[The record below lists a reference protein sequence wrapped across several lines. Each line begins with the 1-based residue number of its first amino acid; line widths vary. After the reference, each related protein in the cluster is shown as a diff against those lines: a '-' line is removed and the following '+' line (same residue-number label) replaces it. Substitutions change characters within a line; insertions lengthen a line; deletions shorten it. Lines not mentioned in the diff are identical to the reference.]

1 MQDGNAAQSGPIVS
15 DERIRD
21 TLRRQID
28 RAYTIDRSFTRA
40 SLASETGVNVYT
52 LDAIM
57 SRDPAK
63 QRRVTM
69 EDAFSI
75 ASVLGDRAVN
85 ALLALMGYAGRRL
98 DDPDAMQPMLI
109 AATAMAHLSTIAT
122 AAADGRIDHTE
133 QPGCQEAA
141 DMIIATVLPMSSAG
155 RQGV

>member
-1 MQDGNAAQSGPIVS
+1 MTDDNSAQSGAILS

-28 RAYTIDRSFTRA
+28 RAYTVDRSFTRA
-40 SLASETGVNVYT
+40 TLAAETGVNVYT

-63 QRRVTM
+63 KRRVTM

-85 ALLALMGYAGRRL
+85 SLLALIGYAGRRL
-98 DDPDAMQPMLI
+98 DDPDALQPMLI

-155 RQGV
+155 RQGA

>member
-1 MQDGNAAQSGPIVS
+1 MTVDNSAQTGPIVS

-21 TLRRQID
+21 TLRRQIE
-28 RAYTIDRSFTRA
+28 RAYNVDRSFSRA
-40 SLASETGVNVYT
+40 TLASESGVSVHT
-52 LDAIM
+52 LDQIM
-57 SRDPAK
+57 SRNPEK
-63 QRRVTM
+63 KRRVTM

-75 ASVLGDRAVN
+75 AQLLGDRAVS
-85 ALLALMGYAGRRL
+85 ALLSTIGYTARRM
-98 DDPDAMQPMLI
+98 DEPDALQPMLI

-155 RQGV
+155 RQVA

>member
-1 MQDGNAAQSGPIVS
+1 MTASTSAQTGPIVS

-21 TLRRQID
+21 TLRRQIE
-28 RAYTIDRSFTRA
+28 RAYNVDRSFSRA
-40 SLASETGVNVYT
+40 TLASESGVSVHT
-52 LDAIM
+52 LDQIM
-57 SRDPAK
+57 SRNPEK
-63 QRRVTM
+63 KRRVTM

-75 ASVLGDRAVN
+75 AQLLGDRAVS
-85 ALLALMGYAGRRL
+85 ALLSTIGYTARRM
-98 DDPDAMQPMLI
+98 DEPDALQPMLI

-155 RQGV
+155 RQGA

>member
-1 MQDGNAAQSGPIVS
+1 MTASTSAQTGPIVS

-21 TLRRQID
+21 TLRRQIE
-28 RAYTIDRSFTRA
+28 RAYNVDRSFSRA
-40 SLASETGVNVYT
+40 TLASESGVSVHT
-52 LDAIM
+52 LDQIM
-57 SRDPAK
+57 SRNPEK
-63 QRRVTM
+63 KRRVTM

-75 ASVLGDRAVN
+75 AQLLGDRAVS
-85 ALLALMGYAGRRL
+85 ALLSTIGYTARRM
-98 DDPDAMQPMLI
+98 DEPDALQPMLI

-155 RQGV
+155 RQVA

>member
-1 MQDGNAAQSGPIVS
+1 MTVDNSAQTGPIVS

-21 TLRRQID
+21 TLRRQIE
-28 RAYTIDRSFTRA
+28 RAYNVDRSFSRA
-40 SLASETGVNVYT
+40 TLSSESGVSVHT
-52 LDAIM
+52 LDQIM
-57 SRDPAK
+57 SRNPEK
-63 QRRVTM
+63 KRRVTM

-75 ASVLGDRAVN
+75 AQLLGDRAVS
-85 ALLALMGYAGRRL
+85 ALLATIGYTARRM
-98 DDPDAMQPMLI
+98 DEPDALQPMLI

-155 RQGV
+155 RQGA

>member
-1 MQDGNAAQSGPIVS
+1 MTASTSAQTGPIVS

-21 TLRRQID
+21 TLRRQIE
-28 RAYTIDRSFTRA
+28 RAYNVDRSFSRA
-40 SLASETGVNVYT
+40 TLASESGVSVHT
-52 LDAIM
+52 LDQIM
-57 SRDPAK
+57 SRNPEK
-63 QRRVTM
+63 KRRVTM

-75 ASVLGDRAVN
+75 AQLLGDRAVSALLSTIGYTARRMDEPN
-85 ALLALMGYAGRRL
+85 AL
-98 DDPDAMQPMLI
+98 QPMLI

-155 RQGV
+155 RQVA

>member
-1 MQDGNAAQSGPIVS
+1 MQDGNSAQTDAIVS
-15 DERIRD
+15 DARVRD

-28 RAYTIDRSFTRA
+28 RAYNVDRSFTRA
-40 SLASETGVNVYT
+40 TLASESGVSVHT
-52 LDAIM
+52 IDQIM
-57 SRDPAK
+57 SRSPEK
-63 QRRVTM
+63 HRRVAM

-75 ASVLGDRAVN
+75 ASVLGERAVN
-85 ALLALMGYAGRRL
+85 SLLALIGYAGRRL

-141 DMIIATVLPMSSAG
+141 DMIIATVLPMSSAA
-155 RQGV
+155 RQKP